1 LNTGRVKTGILTGFQ
16 NKSQS
21 NQNELEVLYLRYKMT
36 INTGPIYG
44 KQYIR
49 YAETWEA
56 PSNNQAGALDVVDVG
71 ELRCVSY
78 ATWAGP
84 NYAAAGDAFSPAVA
98 QATIVGVN
106 QAYVPTALASP
117 AAPRQMTVA
126 TSGLLLIEQDTAAP
140 FTNANLNAPLAINAL
155 GQARL
160 GGTAATLDGTTPRIR
175 EIVTIGGRNL
185 VLVSFA

>member
-1 LNTGRVKTGILTGFQ
+1 MATNAA
-16 NKSQS
+16 
-21 NQNELEVLYLRYKMT
+21 
-36 INTGPIYG
+36 PIYG

-56 PSNNQAGALDVVDVG
+56 PVNTQAGVVGVVEVG

-84 NYAAAGDAFSPAVA
+84 NYAAAGDAFNPAAA

-106 QAYVPTALASP
+106 QAYMPSAIASP
-117 AAPRQMTVA
+117 QTARQLTVA
-126 TSGLLLIEQDTAAP
+126 TSGLLLVEQDPASP
-140 FTNANLNAPLAINAL
+140 FTNAQLNQQLRINTL

-160 GGTAATLDGTTPRIR
+160 GGQLVTMDGTFPLIR

>member
-1 LNTGRVKTGILTGFQ
+1 MATNAAPV
-16 NKSQS
+16 
-21 NQNELEVLYLRYKMT
+21 
-36 INTGPIYG
+36 YG

-56 PSNNQAGALDVVDVG
+56 PVDTEGGVVGVVEIG

-84 NYAAAGDAFSPAVA
+84 NYAAAPDAFAAPGSVN
-98 QATIVGVN
+98 TIVGVN
-106 QAYVPTALASP
+106 QAYMPTALAQP
-117 AAPRQMTVA
+117 YTARQLTVA
-126 TSGLLLIEQDTAAP
+126 TSGLLLIENDPAAP
-140 FTNANLNAPLAINAL
+140 FTGNQLGDQLAINPA
-155 GQARL
+155 GQASL
-160 GGTAATLDGTTPRIR
+160 GGTLVTLDGTTPMIR